1 MIGIFG
7 GTFDPIHYGHLRTAL
22 EVAEHFGLTSMYLIP
37 GKVPPH
43 RPQPQANAAQ
53 RLAMLQAAVANE
65 PTLVIDD
72 RELKREGLSY
82 TVLTLESLRAELGE
96 QEPILLT
103 LGVDAFLHFQTWYRW
118 QDILNLAHLVVV
130 HRPGYRL
137 PPQGW
142 YTEKLTESI
151 QTVTANAG
159 NVFTLGVTQLDI
171 SATHLRALL
180 NAGKNAR
187 YLLPDSVID
196 YIQRYKL
203 YSGTEW
209 N

>member
-82 TVLTLESLRAELGE
+82 TVLTLESLRAELGT

-103 LGVDAFLHFQTWYRW
+103 LGTDAFLHFQTWHRW
-118 QDILNLAHLVVV
+118 QDILRLAHLVVV

-137 PPQGW
+137 PADGW
-142 YTEKLTESI
+142 YAEKLMDNA
-151 QTVTANAG
+151 QTITASAG
-159 NVFTLGVTQLDI
+159 NIFTLGVTQLDI

-180 NAGKNAR
+180 NAGKSAR
-187 YLLPDSVID
+187 YLLPNSVID